1 MGGSS
6 LIVEVN
12 NQPLPKPLLIFGTPK
27 CVPRSAK
34 SDVRS
39 PPPSPRLAY
48 PYKKDSTEYKDLS
61 PDTKT
66 YVLAN
71 KWNGMNILFF
81 KYSDA
86 AGREYISAKSK
97 GSAFLSDS
105 AYYMLQRTCAQR
117 DALQRNSTT
126 FNTLTRHSAIRR
138 LLYKHT
144 QRTR

>member
-1 MGGSS
+1 MGGSA

-27 CVPRSAK
+27 CVPWGDSIG
-34 SDVRS
+34 SDLRS
-39 PPPSPRLAY
+39 PPPRLAY

-81 KYSDA
+81 KYNDA

-105 AYYMLQRTCAQR
+105 AYYILERTHA
-117 DALQRNSTT
+117 
-126 FNTLTRHSAIRR
+126 
-138 LLYKHT
+138 
-144 QRTR
+144 